1 MSVNTIKVGSAIPEF
16 IEIDD
21 IAEEIFDLPKPDK
34 ILIVEGETDVI
45 VLENYLDLKKISI
58 NFLIRTAS
66 MVDDEHR
73 SGKDVALEYYDKH
86 KDDREIVLLLDRDY
100 DFICS
105 TERNDERI
113 IYYDYY
119 SLENYFFEEVVMKYS
134 LMSNG
139 VPKSQRDKI
148 LDFMNS
154 DKQEILNPLIECS
167 KLRIFRKYH
176 KDKKTSFQL
185 NDEKIVEFA
194 DFIKNIDIKGC
205 IHGQNPN
212 LTGSS
217 FEDRLQIYINKS
229 LDDIEPELYQ
239 QIQNFL
245 TRIEIPY
252 PNTLIEYFK
261 NFFNGKDSLKFIVEL
276 LLNENLLSSRIGRIS
291 SKETLGSYIFNSDLY
306 QAKIQTVINRF
317 ST

>member
-1 MSVNTIKVGSAIPEF
+1 MSVNTIKIGSAIPEI

-21 IAEEIFDLPKPDK
+21 IAEDFFDLPKPEK
-34 ILIVEGETDVI
+34 ILIVEGDTDVI
-45 VLENYLDLKKISI
+45 VLENYLDLKKIPV

-66 MVDDEHR
+66 MVDDERR
-73 SGKDVALEYYDKH
+73 SGKDTALEYYDKN
-86 KDDREIVLLLDRDY
+86 KDKQEIILLLDRDY
-100 DFICS
+100 DFICA
-105 TERNDERI
+105 TERKDERI

-119 SLENYFFEEVVMKYS
+119 SLENYFFEEVVLKYS

-139 VPKSQRDKI
+139 VPKSQRDRI

-176 KDKKTSFQL
+176 KDKRTPFQL

-194 DFIKNIDIKGC
+194 DFIKCIDIKGC
-205 IHGQNPN
+205 IHGKNPN
-212 LTGSS
+212 LAGSS
-217 FEDRLQIYINKS
+217 FEDRLHIYINQS

-239 QIQNFL
+239 QIQDFL
-245 TRIEIPY
+245 THIEIPY
-252 PNTLIEYFK
+252 PSTLIEYFK

-276 LLNENLLSSRIGRIS
+276 LLNENLLSSHIGRIS
-291 SKETLGSYIFNSDLY
+291 SKETLGSYIFNSNLY

>member
-1 MSVNTIKVGSAIPEF
+1 MSVNTIKIGSAIPEI

-21 IAEEIFDLPKPDK
+21 IAEDIFDLPKPER
-34 ILIVEGETDVI
+34 ILIVEGNTDVI
-45 VLENYLDLKKISI
+45 VLENYLDLKKTPI
-58 NFLIRTAS
+58 NFLIRAVS
-66 MVDDEHR
+66 MVDDDER
-73 SGKDVALEYYDKH
+73 SGKDTALEYYDKN
-86 KDDREIVLLLDRDY
+86 KDKQEIILLLDRDY

-119 SLENYFFEEVVMKYS
+119 SLENYFFEEVVLKYS
-134 LMSNG
+134 LISND
-139 VPKSQRDKI
+139 VPKSQRDQI

-212 LTGSS
+212 LTGSN
-217 FEDRLQIYINKS
+217 FKDRVLTHINQS
-229 LDDIEPELYQ
+229 LNDIDPELYQ
-239 QIQNFL
+239 QIQDFL
-245 TRIEIPY
+245 TTIPIPY
-252 PNTLIEYFK
+252 PSTLMEYFK
-261 NFFNGKDSLKFIVEL
+261 TFFNGKDSLKFIVEL
-276 LLNENLLSSRIGRIS
+276 LYRENLISSRIGRIS

>member
-1 MSVNTIKVGSAIPEF
+1 MSVNTIKIGSAIPES

-21 IAEEIFDLPKPDK
+21 IAEDFFDLPKPEK
-34 ILIVEGETDVI
+34 ILIVEGDTDVI
-45 VLENYLDLKKISI
+45 VLENYLDLKKIPI

-66 MVDDEHR
+66 MVDDERR
-73 SGKDVALEYYDKH
+73 SGKDTALEYYDKN
-86 KDDREIVLLLDRDY
+86 KDKQEIILLLDRDY

-119 SLENYFFEEVVMKYS
+119 SLENYFFEEVVLKYS

-139 VPKSQRDKI
+139 VSKTERDKI

-154 DKQEILNPLIECS
+154 DKKEILNPLIECS

-205 IHGQNPN
+205 IHGKNPN

-217 FEDRLQIYINKS
+217 FEERIRIYINQS

-245 TRIEIPY
+245 TQIEIPY
-252 PNTLIEYFK
+252 PSTLIEYFK

-291 SKETLGSYIFNSDLY
+291 SKEILGSYIFNSNLY
-306 QAKIQTVINRF
+306 QSKIQTVINRF